1 MLFVSLLLRSAV
13 VSTFWVFGKGLM
25 LPDFYRMKNA
35 SFETTGERFV
45 TRDNASIETTEE
57 RFVTRNKT

>member
-1 MLFVSLLLRSAV
+1 
-13 VSTFWVFGKGLM
+13 M

-35 SFETTGERFV
+35 SFETTGEQFV

-57 RFVTRNKT
+57 RFVTGNKT